1 MKPENQAMNSAQNF
15 NSKWS
20 EDWVPVKNILNGM
33 IQLENGLYVTGVKVA
48 SKNIFILDPG
58 ERDNILYNLQNFY
71 NMMDYEFW
79 LVVADRPVDINLY
92 LSQLQLL
99 YQKTTDSAIR
109 KLILQ
114 DINKAN
120 AFMGAEYNVV
130 DTEYFILFKE
140 KSPEMIFDVPK
151 SQFDG
156 ADIEVGMQFE
166 ASSPA
171 GSHIVTVVEITDE
184 SVKVDANHPLAG
196 EKLFFDI
203 KVVEVREAT
212 AEELAGDGCG
222 CGCGCGDDD
231 DDYDGGCGGGCSS
244 CGCGCH

>member
-1 MKPENQAMNSAQNF
+1 MRPENQNLSSVQNV

-33 IQLENGLYVTGVKVA
+33 IQLENGMYVTGVKVA

-99 YQKTTDSAIR
+99 YQRCTDGAIR
-109 KLILQ
+109 KLIIQ

-120 AFMGAEYNVV
+120 AFMGLEYNVV

-140 KSPEMIFDVPK
+140 KRLEVVNKKIHNLITGLANAGLNS
-151 SQFDG
+151 SQVSNSDLRMLLDNFLNG
-156 ADIEVGMQFE
+156 GMTTNF
-166 ASSPA
+166 
-171 GSHIVTVVEITDE
+171 GTVM
-184 SVKVDANHPLAG
+184 
-196 EKLFFDI
+196 
-203 KVVEVREAT
+203 T
-212 AEELAGDGCG
+212 A
-222 CGCGCGDDD
+222 
-231 DDYDGGCGGGCSS
+231 
-244 CGCGCH
+244 

>member
-1 MKPENQAMNSAQNF
+1 MKPENQNLTSVQNL
-15 NSKWS
+15 NSKWA

-33 IQLENGLYVTGVKVA
+33 IQLENGMYVTGVKVA

-99 YQKTTDSAIR
+99 YQKCTDGAVR
-109 KLILQ
+109 KLIIQ

-120 AFMGAEYNVV
+120 AFMGLEYNVV

-140 KSPEMIFDVPK
+140 KRLEVVNKKIHNLISGLANAGLNS
-151 SQFDG
+151 SQVSNSDLRMLLDNFLNG
-156 ADIEVGMQFE
+156 GMTTNF
-166 ASSPA
+166 
-171 GSHIVTVVEITDE
+171 GTVM
-184 SVKVDANHPLAG
+184 
-196 EKLFFDI
+196 
-203 KVVEVREAT
+203 T
-212 AEELAGDGCG
+212 A
-222 CGCGCGDDD
+222 
-231 DDYDGGCGGGCSS
+231 
-244 CGCGCH
+244 